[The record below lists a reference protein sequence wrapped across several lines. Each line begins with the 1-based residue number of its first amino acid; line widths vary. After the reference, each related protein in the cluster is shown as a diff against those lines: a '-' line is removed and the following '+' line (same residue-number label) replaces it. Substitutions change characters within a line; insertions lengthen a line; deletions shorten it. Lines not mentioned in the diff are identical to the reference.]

1 MVTIRQV
8 ALALHVLGLSLWLG
22 GTLALTRAAAAAD
35 RSDDPAARRAL
46 WDLSRV
52 IHRTV
57 CAPWMSVAWVFGFVS
72 FVLAAPRRDALGE
85 RVSGAWFLVGRGSFW
100 VECAAGCALLLLH
113 YAIARRIALIGAE
126 PQGTDARA
134 AQRGQELDG
143 GELPEDEPVAAP
155 PRAHRNAAPLRRIQR
170 AVLVLALVGTVAA
183 YAR

>member
-35 RSDDPAARRAL
+35 RSDDPSARRAL

-52 IHRTV
+52 IHRAV
-57 CAPWMSVAWVFGFVS
+57 CAPWMSVAWVCGFVS
-72 FVLAAPRRDALGE
+72 FVLAAPRRDASGL
-85 RVSGAWFLVGRGSFW
+85 RVSGAWFLVGRGAFW

-126 PQGTDARA
+126 PPGADTLSS
-134 AQRGQELDG
+134 QRGPSQDG
-143 GELPEDEPVAAP
+143 EEPPADEPVAAP